1 MLNLS
6 DWERKNSAS
15 SPVPDLTVIFP
26 SREIYFSRSL
36 LSMMRFTADTCP
48 KTLDQWYELCHPE
61 DHAKIS
67 QLERALSGR
76 ENFLT
81 LTRKLYCGDGQCRTF
96 RLDAYIH
103 RDKSGSPSR
112 LTGRETP
119 SLGAWLE
126 TAEDGDV
133 IECTDPDGRVR
144 VLEAIRIQ
152 GVMTLRDKGEIEDL
166 QQENIR
172 LRREIQRRIFA
183 PSPSAFTPTPQE
195 TSSHLRSSLEE
206 SLTLSLNV
214 LTGNAPLKAL
224 RRAMSE
230 PALTVGI
237 LGLTG
242 SGKTSLM
249 NALLG
254 ENLIPEQSRTAANIP
269 ILCREGE
276 SRHAR
281 IYYQDGRVED
291 VRGDKLT
298 RSYVKDLTHG
308 STAGIA
314 RFEAVIPGALIPEG
328 LCFVDTPG
336 FDALSGSGGAA
347 LRNILPELDVI
358 IYVTPIRAAF
368 KGSDYDSL
376 RTILAV
382 NKRIIFVLSQTDLE
396 RDDTEAGRVII
407 SSQAKI
413 LADISRLKRDM
424 KSFCGQDFDVIP
436 VSSRLALEKFYD
448 RKSPE
453 WLASN
458 IEGVVNYFAGH
469 DPYSMALR
477 LRAERMITLLDGALS
492 DKKLTGSSRWRLQD
506 YSNNI
511 RNALKG
517 QASLPETFGSCTY
530 TCGPKP
536 HDKGGKN
543 LLSSL
548 ITSLREHEFRNRF
561 FALPA
566 FGRERYAVL
575 LGADKSQSLKLYA
588 RLSHNIASERLPDGE
603 VSVNEWLCAGR
614 DSPFGSIALPVISPG
629 ENILIA
635 PPDSDL
641 AKNIDWHK
649 LFRKFTPVVS
659 VDLARIDSGL
669 SDLAHAPYLT
679 GLALYSWV
687 LAFGNAGMFDTRQ
700 LDLVSKI
707 PERVKE
713 FAEVTG
719 LKSPDWF
726 IYENY
731 RIF

>member
-15 SPVPDLTVIFP
+15 SPIPDLTVIFP

-530 TCGPKP
+530 TGGPKP

-543 LLSSL
+543 L
-548 ITSLREHEFRNRF
+548 
-561 FALPA
+561 
-566 FGRERYAVL
+566 
-575 LGADKSQSLKLYA
+575 
-588 RLSHNIASERLPDGE
+588 
-603 VSVNEWLCAGR
+603 
-614 DSPFGSIALPVISPG
+614 
-629 ENILIA
+629 
-635 PPDSDL
+635 
-641 AKNIDWHK
+641 
-649 LFRKFTPVVS
+649 
-659 VDLARIDSGL
+659 
-669 SDLAHAPYLT
+669 
-679 GLALYSWV
+679 
-687 LAFGNAGMFDTRQ
+687 
-700 LDLVSKI
+700 
-707 PERVKE
+707 
-713 FAEVTG
+713 
-719 LKSPDWF
+719 
-726 IYENY
+726 
-731 RIF
+731 